1 VVRGDPVADDPD
13 APRVTA
19 QQDPWH
25 YTIARMVD
33 ACTAVG
39 ILPYYGPFG
48 DISDGLGCEDQFR
61 AAFLLGCVGAWSL
74 HPSQIAIAKKVFS
87 PPPDEVAMA
96 RRIIEALGEGSGVV
110 MLDGKMQDDATY
122 KQAKVMVEVAQLI
135 AARDPEMKAAYGF

>member
-1 VVRGDPVADDPD
+1 
-13 APRVTA
+13 
-19 QQDPWH
+19 
-25 YTIARMVD
+25 MVD

-48 DISDGLGCEDQFR
+48 DISDPVGCEDQFR

-74 HPSQIAIAKKVFS
+74 HPSQVPIAKKVFS